1 MTNKNK
7 RLSGIFIV
15 GCLLAVGVAVA
26 AELASSG
33 IFGSKHTICEG
44 VKISKVEV
52 GGMTKAE
59 AENAVDDHIAGLLSR
74 KVVIQIGENELETDF
89 ESLGMHF
96 SEEKLIDQAYAVG
109 KKGNLI
115 KRMREVENA
124 HQSGKTFALKYSFD
138 EQKLKE
144 YVEKECTQFDV
155 KAKNSKLSLKN
166 GRFVASKERTGREL
180 QVDQTIDRIRK
191 TLQESDQSDSYTVQA
206 IVETTEPKYT
216 QEMVSKCQDLLGRYS
231 TSYATSTAARATN
244 VQTAAGRINGT
255 ILYPG
260 KTFSTIKVIK
270 ERTEAN
276 GYKSASE
283 YSSGKVVDGVG
294 GGVCQVSTTL
304 YNAVIN
310 AELEVVE
317 RSPHSM
323 VVSYVDV
330 SRDAAIA
337 GDYKDFKFKNNTNA
351 PVYIAASAE
360 GGVLSF
366 RIYGEETRES
376 GREISFESEIL
387 ETIQPG
393 DDEETVDET
402 KPASYREVTQS
413 AHVGY
418 KAKLWKIIKVNGK
431 QTDKVQL
438 NSSSYAAEPRHVTVG
453 AGAAGSPKPSASADP
468 KATKDPK
475 ATGKPKSSKEPKK
488 TAKPKSTKKP
498 AKNATAKPK
507 ATAAAKKITK
517 PVTEE

>member
-44 VKISKVEV
+44 VKIGKVEV

-180 QVDQTIDRIRK
+180 QVDQTIDRIRRRCG
-191 TLQESDQSDSYTVQA
+191 SDQSDFYTVQA

-216 QEMVSKCQDLLGRYS
+216 QEMVSKCQDLLG
-231 TSYATSTAARATN
+231 TLFN
-244 VQTAAGRINGT
+244 VLCNINGGT
-255 ILYPG
+255 CDECTDGGRKDQWNNFISGQNIFHDQGDQGAHRG
-260 KTFSTIKVIK
+260 KWLQKCIGIFQ
-270 ERTEAN
+270 R
-276 GYKSASE
+276 
-283 YSSGKVVDGVG
+283 
-294 GGVCQVSTTL
+294 
-304 YNAVIN
+304 
-310 AELEVVE
+310 
-317 RSPHSM
+317 
-323 VVSYVDV
+323 
-330 SRDAAIA
+330 
-337 GDYKDFKFKNNTNA
+337 
-351 PVYIAASAE
+351 
-360 GGVLSF
+360 
-366 RIYGEETRES
+366 
-376 GREISFESEIL
+376 
-387 ETIQPG
+387 
-393 DDEETVDET
+393 
-402 KPASYREVTQS
+402 
-413 AHVGY
+413 
-418 KAKLWKIIKVNGK
+418 
-431 QTDKVQL
+431 
-438 NSSSYAAEPRHVTVG
+438 
-453 AGAAGSPKPSASADP
+453 
-468 KATKDPK
+468 
-475 ATGKPKSSKEPKK
+475 
-488 TAKPKSTKKP
+488 
-498 AKNATAKPK
+498 
-507 ATAAAKKITK
+507 
-517 PVTEE
+517 

>member
-44 VKISKVEV
+44 VKIGKVEV

-180 QVDQTIDRIRK
+180 QVDKR
-191 TLQESDQSDSYTVQA
+191 S
-206 IVETTEPKYT
+206 IV
-216 QEMVSKCQDLLGRYS
+216 S
-231 TSYATSTAARATN
+231 AR
-244 VQTAAGRINGT
+244 RC
-255 ILYPG
+255 
-260 KTFSTIKVIK
+260 
-270 ERTEAN
+270 R
-276 GYKSASE
+276 
-283 YSSGKVVDGVG
+283 
-294 GGVCQVSTTL
+294 
-304 YNAVIN
+304 
-310 AELEVVE
+310 
-317 RSPHSM
+317 
-323 VVSYVDV
+323 
-330 SRDAAIA
+330 
-337 GDYKDFKFKNNTNA
+337 
-351 PVYIAASAE
+351 
-360 GGVLSF
+360 
-366 RIYGEETRES
+366 
-376 GREISFESEIL
+376 
-387 ETIQPG
+387 
-393 DDEETVDET
+393 
-402 KPASYREVTQS
+402 
-413 AHVGY
+413 
-418 KAKLWKIIKVNGK
+418 K
-431 QTDKVQL
+431 QTSRISIRYRRLWRQQSQSTRRKWYRNAKICWDVIQRL
-438 NSSSYAAEPRHVTVG
+438 MQHQRRHVRRMYRRRPE
-453 AGAAGSPKPSASADP
+453 GSM
-468 KATKDPK
+468 
-475 ATGKPKSSKEPKK
+475 EQFYIR
-488 TAKPKSTKKP
+488 AKHFPRSR
-498 AKNATAKPK
+498 
-507 ATAAAKKITK
+507 
-517 PVTEE
+517 

>member
-7 RLSGIFIV
+7 CLSGIFIV
-15 GCLLAVGVAVA
+15 GCLLAACVAVA

-191 TLQESDQSDSYTVQA
+191 TLQTSRIPIRYRRLWRQQSQ
-206 IVETTEPKYT
+206 
-216 QEMVSKCQDLLGRYS
+216 S
-231 TSYATSTAARATN
+231 TRRKWYRNAK
-244 VQTAAGRINGT
+244 ICWD
-255 ILYPG
+255 
-260 KTFSTIKVIK
+260 VIQ
-270 ERTEAN
+270 RLM
-276 GYKSASE
+276 
-283 YSSGKVVDGVG
+283 
-294 GGVCQVSTTL
+294 QHQ
-304 YNAVIN
+304 
-310 AELEVVE
+310 
-317 RSPHSM
+317 R
-323 VVSYVDV
+323 
-330 SRDAAIA
+330 
-337 GDYKDFKFKNNTNA
+337 
-351 PVYIAASAE
+351 
-360 GGVLSF
+360 
-366 RIYGEETRES
+366 
-376 GREISFESEIL
+376 
-387 ETIQPG
+387 
-393 DDEETVDET
+393 
-402 KPASYREVTQS
+402 
-413 AHVGY
+413 
-418 KAKLWKIIKVNGK
+418 
-431 QTDKVQL
+431 
-438 NSSSYAAEPRHVTVG
+438 RHVRRMYRRRPE
-453 AGAAGSPKPSASADP
+453 GSM
-468 KATKDPK
+468 
-475 ATGKPKSSKEPKK
+475 ERFYIR
-488 TAKPKSTKKP
+488 AKHFPRSR
-498 AKNATAKPK
+498 
-507 ATAAAKKITK
+507 
-517 PVTEE
+517 